1 MKRLLIIALF
11 TLVSSTVMAYD
22 FMAYTFDANGAVNGM
37 LYYNIIDGGC
47 QVTSEFD
54 SYPYNDNYYDP
65 VDIIIPSTVWY
76 EGTSYSV
83 ISIGDHAFD
92 RGSCINS
99 ITIPNS
105 VTSIG
110 ESAFCEC
117 YDLTSITIPNSVTSI
132 GERAFYYCYS
142 LTSITIPSSVTSI
155 GVKAFYEC
163 RGLTSITIPNSV
175 TSIGEGAFSGCSGLT
190 SITIP
195 NSVTSIEGKTF
206 AGCSSLTSITIP
218 NSVTS
223 IGEWAF
229 SGCSGLTSITIP
241 SSVTSIGV
249 KAFYECRGLTKTNYT
264 GSISQWCNIDFS
276 ITPADGGPV
285 NSNYS
290 SNPIVYSHN
299 LFINNIEVIDLVI
312 PDDVTMIKD
321 LAFVCCTRLSS
332 LTIGSS
338 VTSIGVG
345 AFFICTGLTE
355 ITSLNTVPPILYMY
369 IDWNPFYG
377 ISLYYI
383 PKNIPCGTLAAYQSA
398 WGGINYSEDCGAIE
412 EISEAPLIYQLD
424 GGIIVEGGE
433 GNIIT
438 LYDMNGRMLATKRDD
453 YTQLRFDV
461 PASGA
466 YLIKIGNYP
475 ARKVVVIK

>member
-142 LTSITIPSSVTSI
+142 
-155 GVKAFYEC
+155 
-163 RGLTSITIPNSV
+163 
-175 TSIGEGAFSGCSGLT
+175 
-190 SITIP
+190 
-195 NSVTSIEGKTF
+195 
-206 AGCSSLTSITIP
+206 
-218 NSVTS
+218 
-223 IGEWAF
+223 
-229 SGCSGLTSITIP
+229 LTSITIP